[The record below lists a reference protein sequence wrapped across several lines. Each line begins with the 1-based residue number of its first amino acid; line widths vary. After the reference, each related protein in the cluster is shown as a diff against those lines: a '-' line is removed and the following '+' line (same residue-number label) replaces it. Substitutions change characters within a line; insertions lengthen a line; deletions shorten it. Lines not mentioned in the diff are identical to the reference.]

1 MLGLQALCTGC
12 KVGWAPPTGEAI
24 EVAIEVAIGNDPHG
38 SYKEAE
44 GVVSTS
50 RIPTVTPAVTL
61 SIRTEQR
68 VLHFTI
74 QLAEVAQSRP
84 CYCEVIDASPH

>member
-1 MLGLQALCTGC
+1 MLGLQALCAGC

-24 EVAIEVAIGNDPHG
+24 EVAIANDPHG
-38 SYKEAE
+38 SYKVAE
-44 GVVSTS
+44 RVVSTS

-68 VLHFTI
+68 VLHSMI